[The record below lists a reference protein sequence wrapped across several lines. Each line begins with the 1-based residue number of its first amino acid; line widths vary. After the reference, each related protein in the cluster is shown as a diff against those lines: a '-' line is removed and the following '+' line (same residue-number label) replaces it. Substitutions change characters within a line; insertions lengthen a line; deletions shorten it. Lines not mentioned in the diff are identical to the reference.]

1 MTLGGGSLWKI
12 ADTRAVPI
20 HRSGSVDS
28 WIGMLSSGSVVE
40 LDRQNWRNEYRS
52 TTIVWVTYSRHL
64 GTQVGAIFY
73 YSDS

>member
-1 MTLGGGSLWKI
+1 MGLRILVVRLELS
-12 ADTRAVPI
+12 
-20 HRSGSVDS
+20 RSTDPDRC
-28 WIGMLSSGSVVE
+28 SGSVVE